1 MPFAVVHAHL
11 RMLPRL
17 QARDQLRQAMVT
29 AIGTGRLTKDD
40 TQATLR
46 QWDRV
51 AHPAQRR
58 RVPRATFADLE
69 RIGIQV
75 VQVPAKAPARG

>member
-1 MPFAVVHAHL
+1 MPFAVVQAHL

-17 QARDQLRQAMVT
+17 QAREALREVMVT
-29 AIGTGRLTKDD
+29 AVGTGSLKQDD
-40 TQATLR
+40 ARATLR
-46 QWDRV
+46 SWEQV

-58 RVPRATFADLE
+58 RAVRPSFADLE

-75 VQVPAKAPARG
+75 VQVPARG